1 MSRLTIAVD
10 FDGVIHTYDRGWQDG
25 EIYGEL
31 VPGAREALSLL
42 AQRFRLVVFTARYD
56 LDAVRDWLKQKHI
69 DQFFKDVTNKK
80 PAAYA
85 YLDDRAIRFISWDQT
100 LEELNGI
107 QVFN

>member
-31 VPGAREALSLL
+31 VPGTQRALALL

-69 DQFFKDVTNKK
+69 DHFFKDVTNKK

-100 LEELNGI
+100 IKELLGANT
-107 QVFN
+107 